1 MKQGRVSESFL
12 RGILCAVLSWGD
24 KTGALSVSVSAAS

>member
-12 RGILCAVLSWGD
+12 RGILCAVLSSRD
-24 KTGALSVSVSAAS
+24 RTGTLGGSVSQ